1 MAETDKA
8 LPRRSL
14 PYSQGRWGLS
24 GGAAL
29 AEQRYVQPR
38 DVKVLLTGNG
48 PRAAAKW
55 HSAASSPPQGARRI
69 LLPSPGAGRGS
80 SLPELFQRLHLT
92 FQLLEGSLLLFLQQ
106 LPNSARGT
114 ALRRSTQ
121 LIPYYR
127 HQGHRVLGEERE
139 PFPNGLLLSAQPE
152 LPNSTPDA
160 ALCRVQPADPAGAD
174 RAALLTATPGFN

>member
-24 GGAAL
+24 GGAAQ

-114 ALRRSTQ
+114 ALRRSKQ

-139 PFPNGLLLSAQPE
+139 PFPNGLLLSQPE

-160 ALCRVQPADPAGAD
+160 ALCRVQPADPAGAG